1 MTRFFSIFLL
11 FMFCVSV
18 AAQSN
23 DDEDLQQWNDLQVS
37 VPLHKKLDLL
47 LLAEIK
53 FANNISLVSEGRGGA
68 GLNWKITKEL
78 ALSPSYVYIESRNS
92 AGRFAAE
99 HRVRLRGSYRF
110 PIDRIGLTHRSS
122 IEFRFRSSGYSWRYR
137 PSITV
142 EKSLPNRIISDA
154 KIFLT
159 EEPFYVS
166 TTGGFTRNRISIGI
180 AKQISPRLGLEV
192 YYMRQNDGFSHPGD
206 LNVIGTAWKVKL

>member
-1 MTRFFSIFLL
+1 MIRFFSIFLL
-11 FMFCVSV
+11 ALLCASA
-18 AAQSN
+18 AAQSS
-23 DDEDLQQWNDLQVS
+23 DDEDLQLWNDLQVT
-37 VPLHKKLDLL
+37 VPVHKKLDLVL
-47 LLAEIK
+47 HAE
-53 FANNISLVSEGRGGA
+53 FHSANNISRFNEGRGGA
-68 GLNWKITKEL
+68 GVVWKFAKNV
-78 ALSPSYVYIESRNS
+78 SFNPSYAYIESRNT
-92 AGRFAAE
+92 AGQFRTE

-110 PIDRIGLTHRSS
+110 PIEKIGLTHRSS
-122 IEFRFRSSGYSWRYR
+122 FELRFRSSGYSWRYR

-142 EKSLPNRIISDA
+142 EKSLPNRLISDA

-206 LNVIGTAWKVKL
+206 LNVIRASWKVIL